1 MTRTVAGENRN
12 VTNLDNVKL
21 IAEMEV
27 SAMALIFFFRL
38 PQQAIKIYYVEE
50 MKNRGPRS
58 LMKGVK
64 EISKIN
70 SVNDR
75 TTKYQ
80 DKEREEDMQ
89 MS

>member
-1 MTRTVAGENRN
+1 
-12 VTNLDNVKL
+12 
-21 IAEMEV
+21 
-27 SAMALIFFFRL
+27 
-38 PQQAIKIYYVEE
+38 